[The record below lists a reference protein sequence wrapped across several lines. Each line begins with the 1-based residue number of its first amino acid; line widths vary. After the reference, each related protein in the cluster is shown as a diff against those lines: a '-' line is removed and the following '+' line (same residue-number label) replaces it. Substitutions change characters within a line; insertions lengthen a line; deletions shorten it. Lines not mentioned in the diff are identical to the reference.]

1 MCDLVTLLFS
11 FFKFAGLPLVAET
24 RKLDQLTPLAIGEFI
39 SDNVSPGRI
48 VVSGANIGHDELV
61 EIAEEKFASMKADA
75 GSDSAPALYTGGSIR
90 VSGDGPGH
98 IAIGFNG
105 VSWKDEDLV
114 PVCVLHTLL
123 GGGGSFSSGGPGK
136 GMYTRLFSNILN
148 RHAWVSS
155 AVAFNHCYSDTGL
168 FGIHASC
175 QDPANMNNLIE
186 VVGAQVGEI
195 AGPLAPDELERA
207 KNMTKSNLLM
217 SLESRAVLCEDI
229 GRQILGSG
237 KYVGA
242 AELIAAIDSVDEGAI
257 RRVAERMLKSKPAVV
272 LHGEE
277 YATHSYDAIEG
288 SIQSFAKISA

>member
-1 MCDLVTLLFS
+1 MSMAEF
-11 FFKFAGLPLVAET
+11 VA
-24 RKLDQLTPLAIGEFI
+24 
-39 SDNVSPGRI
+39 DNVTPSRI
-48 VVSGANIGHDELV
+48 VVSGANIGHEELKD
-61 EIAEEKFASMKADA
+61 IAEECFGSMARDTA
-75 GSDSAPALYTGGSIR
+75 TDGMPALYTGGSIR

-155 AVAFNHCYSDTGL
+155 AVAFNHCYSDSGL

-175 QDPANMNNLIE
+175 QDPANLNNLIE
-186 VVGAQVGEI
+186 VVGAQVGEMT
-195 AGPLAPDELERA
+195 GPLGPDELERA

-242 AELIAAIDSVDEGAI
+242 AELVSRIDGVDEGAV

-288 SIQSFAKISA
+288 SIQSVAKISA